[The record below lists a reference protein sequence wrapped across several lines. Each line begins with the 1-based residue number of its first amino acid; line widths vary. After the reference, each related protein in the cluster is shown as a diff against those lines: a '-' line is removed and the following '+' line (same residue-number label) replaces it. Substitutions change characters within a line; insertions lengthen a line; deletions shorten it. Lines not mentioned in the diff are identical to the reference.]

1 MDGAALYGAIR
12 AAVVEGDAERAGAL
26 AGEALRAGLDPL
38 EILDRGFTSSL
49 RHVGSCWE
57 KGELYLPEMMLAA
70 EAVKAGLAVLKPR
83 LSAAGASKAGGAAP
97 LVCVMGTVAGDIH
110 DIGKNIV
117 GTLLEAI
124 GVRVVDL
131 GTDVEASRFVG
142 AVREHGAN
150 LVGMSAL
157 LTSTMPAMRQVVEA
171 LEAAGLRRGVRIA
184 VGGAPVTKAFAQEIG
199 ADGTAADGMG
209 ALRLFQSLAAKEV
222 PGAV

>member
-1 MDGAALYGAIR
+1 MDQTMLYDAIR
-12 AAVVEGDAERAGAL
+12 AAVVEGDADRAKAL
-26 AGEALRAGLDPL
+26 ATEAIVAGLDPL
-38 EILDRGFTSSL
+38 EILSRGFTSSL

-70 EAVKAGLAVLKPR
+70 EAVKAGLEVLKPR

-117 GTLLEAI
+117 STLLEATGFTI
-124 GVRVVDL
+124 VDL
-131 GTDVEASRFVG
+131 GTDVEASRFVA
-142 AVREHGAN
+142 AVRDHGAS

-157 LTSTMPAMRQVVEA
+157 LTSTMPAMKAVVEA
-171 LEAAGLRRGVRIA
+171 LEVAGLRGQVKIA
-184 VGGAPVTKAFAQEIG
+184 VGGAPVTRAFARDIG

-209 ALRLFQSLAAKEV
+209 ALRLFQSLAATEV
-222 PGAV
+222 PRAV